1 MSSLSAIA
9 QVSQESLRK
18 RSLNFCFHNTNILLR
33 KEDEERSPLPAKLDL
48 SPNALTPMLEKTSI
62 FQKAIEAVE
71 ALDPETQA
79 ILVDIIQKRL
89 KQQRR
94 DDLLKEIVQAESD
107 YAQGN
112 VRRGSV
118 ADLMAELDE

>member
-1 MSSLSAIA
+1 ML
-9 QVSQESLRK
+9 
-18 RSLNFCFHNTNILLR
+18 
-33 KEDEERSPLPAKLDL
+33 
-48 SPNALTPMLEKTSI
+48 MLEKTST

-71 ALDPETQA
+71 ALDPEAQA

-94 DDLLKEIVQAESD
+94 DDLLKEVAQSESD

-118 ADLMAELDE
+118 AELMAELDE

>member
-1 MSSLSAIA
+1 
-9 QVSQESLRK
+9 
-18 RSLNFCFHNTNILLR
+18 
-33 KEDEERSPLPAKLDL
+33 
-48 SPNALTPMLEKTSI
+48 MLEKTSI

-71 ALDPETQA
+71 ALDPEAQVL
-79 ILVDIIQKRL
+79 LVDIISKRL

-94 DDLLKEIVQAESD
+94 DELLKEIAQAEND

-112 VRRGSV
+112 IRRGSV

>member
-1 MSSLSAIA
+1 MLT
-9 QVSQESLRK
+9 
-18 RSLNFCFHNTNILLR
+18 LNLFNNTNILLR
-33 KEDEERSPLPAKLDL
+33 KENEERSPLPPAKLDL
-48 SPNALTPMLEKTSI
+48 SPNALTPMLEKTST

-71 ALDPETQA
+71 ALDPEAQA

-94 DDLLKEIVQAESD
+94 DDLLKEVAQAESD

-118 ADLMAELDE
+118 ADLMAELGE

>member
-1 MSSLSAIA
+1 MTQA
-9 QVSQESLRK
+9 
-18 RSLNFCFHNTNILLR
+18 
-33 KEDEERSPLPAKLDL
+33 P
-48 SPNALTPMLEKTSI
+48 KTST

-71 ALDPETQA
+71 ALSLDEQA
-79 ILVDIIQKRL
+79 MLVNIILKRL

-94 DDLLKEIVQAESD
+94 EQLLEEVGQAERE

-118 ADLMAELDE
+118 ADLMAELDD

>member
-1 MSSLSAIA
+1 
-9 QVSQESLRK
+9 
-18 RSLNFCFHNTNILLR
+18 
-33 KEDEERSPLPAKLDL
+33 
-48 SPNALTPMLEKTSI
+48 MLEKTSI

-71 ALDPETQA
+71 ALDPEAQVL
-79 ILVDIIQKRL
+79 LVDIISKRL

-94 DDLLKEIVQAESD
+94 DELLKEIAQAEND

-112 VRRGSV
+112 IRRGSL

>member
-1 MSSLSAIA
+1 
-9 QVSQESLRK
+9 
-18 RSLNFCFHNTNILLR
+18 
-33 KEDEERSPLPAKLDL
+33 
-48 SPNALTPMLEKTSI
+48 MLEKTST

-71 ALDPETQA
+71 ALDPEAQA
-79 ILVDIIQKRL
+79 MLVDIIQKRL
-89 KQQRR
+89 TQQRR
-94 DDLLKEIVQAESD
+94 DELLKAVAEAEND